1 MNLDNIGKDKVIKG
15 NFSFTK
21 DQQNAID
28 GIISFIAA
36 PFNPAKYIVGLTGAG
51 GTGKTFITKY
61 IITHCKYSNSV
72 IKCASPTH
80 KACRVFSQAL
90 GSKTVDTVQSTFGLR
105 LDLKLEDF
113 DPTNPQFNPIGKPK
127 LDETTRLL
135 LIDEA
140 SMIPAKLV
148 TFICKQC
155 KDAGVKIIFIG
166 DAYQLAPVNET
177 KSVAFDRCSEVYQ
190 LKEIVRQAA
199 NNPITELLNLLRYD
213 IEHHTYR
220 FLIYLSKNIGA
231 INYNDVNEGFSI
243 CRPNEFKQL
252 IDNSFSNEEY
262 TKNIDMYRII
272 AYTNASVAGW
282 NNYIRNSIIR
292 DADKNII
299 TKNDLIMSYETIVNE
314 FMETVINNS
323 EEYIINDIV
332 DFVDDKYGF
341 KGFLVKFQLVHGGT
355 ITKPLFIIDHRDKF
369 TVLQYHKTI
378 SNLIDIA
385 RKSSGAVRVARWKEY
400 YGFKKKYLIAANII
414 DRQGRTLY
422 DRDIDYGFAI
432 TAHKSQGSTYDT
444 VFVDV
449 NNMVYDR
456 MGHPYANQDDLLRRL
471 YVGCSRAHKELILCY
486 GN

>member
-1 MNLDNIGKDKVIKG
+1 MNFDNVGKDKGDKNIYT
-15 NFSFTK
+15 FTD
-21 DQQNAID
+21 DQQNAI
-28 GIISFIAA
+28 GNIIDFIAA

-72 IKCASPTH
+72 IKCTSPTH

-90 GSKTVDTVQSTFGLR
+90 GGKVVDTIQSTFGLR
-105 LDLKLEDF
+105 LDLRLEDF
-113 DPTNPQFNPIGKPK
+113 DPANPQFNPMASPK
-127 LDETTRLL
+127 LENVRLL
-135 LIDEA
+135 LVDES
-140 SMIPAKLV
+140 SMLPAKLV
-148 TFICKQC
+148 TFICNKC
-155 KDAGVKIIFIG
+155 KELEIKIIFIG
-166 DAYQLAPVNET
+166 DPYQLAPVNES
-177 KSVAFDRCSEVYQ
+177 KSIAFDRCYEVYQ
-190 LKEIVRQAA
+190 LKQVVRQAA
-199 NNPITELLNLLRYD
+199 NNPITNLLNLLRYD

-220 FLIYLSKNIGA
+220 FLEYISKNIGA
-231 INYNDVNEGFSI
+231 TNYNDINEGFSI
-243 CRPNEFKQL
+243 CSKVAFKNL
-252 IDNSFSNEEY
+252 IDMSFNDEAY

-272 AYTNASVAGW
+272 AYTNNCVSGW
-282 NNYIRNSIIR
+282 NNYIRNTIIR
-292 DADKNII
+292 DSDKNII

-314 FMETVINNS
+314 FMEIVINNS

-332 DFVDDKYGF
+332 NFVDDKYGF

-355 ITKPLFIIDHRDKF
+355 ITRPLFVIDHRDSF
-369 TVLQYHKTI
+369 TIQKYHKTI
-378 SNLIDIA
+378 TDLISSA
-385 RKSSGAVRVARWKEY
+385 KSANGGTRVTKWKEY
-400 YGFKKKYLIAANII
+400 YAFKKKYLIAANII
-414 DRQGRTLY
+414 DKSGRILY